1 MRRHA
6 VVAVAVIVLLA
17 TVGTALAQGELWV
30 DRVEERGRLLVPI
43 RGIFESFGATV
54 NWDGQMREISIA
66 SGNNQVVMY
75 VNDYIAYING
85 NSYRLDV
92 PPRVIRGR
100 TYVPLRF
107 AGEALG
113 GTVEYRGSYVDMT
126 ENATGYLLRVHLQR
140 RGGGGPS
147 GGGGQAG
154 SGYIATWTSN
164 RRVTDND
171 LRGYG
176 NWQLTLM
183 RNEIYARKGR
193 PFDNANIRAYFN
205 RQPWYRPDR
214 SFTESRLTNLENA
227 NAAHI
232 RNYQVR
238 VYGAPASSP

>member
-1 MRRHA
+1 MRRHV
-6 VVAVAVIVLLA
+6 VVAMSVILLLA

-66 SGNNQVVMY
+66 SGNTQVVMY
-75 VNDYIAYING
+75 VNDHAALING
-85 NSYRLDV
+85 NRYLMDV

-100 TYVPLRF
+100 THVPLRF

-113 GTVEYRGSYVDMT
+113 GTVEYYGSYVDMT
-126 ENATGYLLRVHLQR
+126 ENSTGYLLRVHLQR
-140 RGGGGPS
+140 RGGGGQ
-147 GGGGQAG
+147 GG
-154 SGYIATWTSN
+154 SGYIATWTSS

-176 NWQLTLM
+176 SWQLTLM

-193 PFDNANIRAYFN
+193 PFDNANIRSYFN
-205 RQPWYRPDR
+205 RQPWYSPDR
-214 SFTESRLTNLENA
+214 NFTEGRLTKLEND
-227 NAAHI
+227 NAAYI
-232 RNYQVR
+232 RNYQTR
-238 VYGAPASSP
+238 VYGSPATGP

>member
-1 MRRHA
+1 MRRQV
-6 VVAVAVIVLLA
+6 VVAMSVILLLA

-66 SGNNQVVMY
+66 SDNIQVVMY
-75 VNDYIAYING
+75 VNDHAALING
-85 NSYRLDV
+85 TRYLMDV

-100 TYVPLRF
+100 THVPLRF

-113 GTVEYRGSYVDMT
+113 GTVEYHGSYVDMT
-126 ENATGYLLRVHLQR
+126 ENSTGYLLRVHLQR
-140 RGGGGPS
+140 RGGGGPPP
-147 GGGGQAG
+147 GG
-154 SGYIATWTSN
+154 GYIATWTSS

-183 RNEIYARKGR
+183 RNEMYARKGR
-193 PFDNANIRAYFN
+193 PFNNNNIRSYFS
-205 RQPWYRPDR
+205 RQPWYSPDGT
-214 SFTESRLTNLENA
+214 FTEGRLTGLEND
-227 NAAHI
+227 NAAYI

-238 VYGAPASSP
+238 VYGAPATGP